1 MTTDGLLLGI
11 AMAAAAGLVGCF
23 AVMRR
28 MTLAGDAL
36 SHIALPG
43 IGVALALHVHPV
55 FGAAAMLFFGAL
67 LVWWSVIEP
76 KRRRTPGELW
86 KVPYLIGARV
96 GGMFLGMALILLR
109 SPAYAAYYGD
119 RPREHGL
126 SPITDQQIAGGMM
139 MGLDLFVMLFA
150 LAFFFYRSAEEH
162 DRAERATVAAG

>member
-1 MTTDGLLLGI
+1 M
-11 AMAAAAGLVGCF
+11 VH
-23 AVMRR
+23 VVQH
-28 MTLAGDAL
+28 L
-36 SHIALPG
+36 SFL
-43 IGVALALHVHPV
+43 
-55 FGAAAMLFFGAL
+55 FGAL

-139 MGLDLFVMLFA
+139 LGLDLFVMLFA
-150 LAFFFYRSAEEH
+150 LAFFFYRSAQEH
-162 DRAERATVAAG
+162 DRAERATVATG